1 MTMLSRDDSS
11 AHRQRR
17 FASKRDFWL
26 VIVLWGA
33 ALGLVYAIID
43 VAASPTPVAFRVM
56 FLLVCIGR
64 RAALIPWILYGT
76 SYALTEEALLIRC
89 GPFRHRVLV
98 STILEVAPSRRPVSS
113 PACSLDRLHIK
124 YEGSR
129 LGVLISPSD
138 KQSFLQELASLDPQ
152 LSLRGEGII
161 RSS

>member
-43 VAASPTPVAFRVM
+43 VAGSPTPVTFRVM
-56 FLLVCIGR
+56 FLLVCIAG
-64 RAALIPWILYGT
+64 AALIPWILYGT
-76 SYALTEEALLIRC
+76 SYVLTEEALLIRC

-129 LGVLISPSD
+129 LGVLISPSN
-138 KQSFLQELASLDPQ
+138 KRSFLQELASLDPQ

-161 RSS
+161 RGS